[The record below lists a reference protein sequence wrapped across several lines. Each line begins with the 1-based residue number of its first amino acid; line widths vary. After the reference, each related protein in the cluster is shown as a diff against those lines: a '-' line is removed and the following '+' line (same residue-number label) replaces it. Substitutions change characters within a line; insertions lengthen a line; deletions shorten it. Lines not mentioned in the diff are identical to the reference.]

1 MKFKAAFLSGIL
13 GGVAMTVVMAI
24 ARTLGM
30 RLHFE
35 MMLGTMMGGPPDA
48 TRWSIG
54 LVMHLILSG
63 LIGLGYAFG
72 FEYVTHRAGWL
83 AGVGFSIIHIAVAGT
98 LLGLVSTWDPVIP
111 EIMPAPGPF
120 MANFG
125 IIYTVTFMALHF
137 MYGAIVGV
145 LYGPALMGGQKRAK

>member
-1 MKFKAAFLSGIL
+1 MKFKAAFLSGML

-35 MMLGTMMGGPPDA
+35 MMLGTLMGGPPDA
-48 TRWSIG
+48 TRWAIG
-54 LVMHLILSG
+54 LAMHLILSG

-72 FEYVTHRAGWL
+72 FEYVAHRAGWP
-83 AGVGFSIIHIAVAGT
+83 VGIALSLVHIAIAGIV
-98 LLGLVSTWDPVIP
+98 LGWVPAWNPVVP

-120 MANFG
+120 IAE
-125 IIYTVTFMALHF
+125 
-137 MYGAIVGV
+137 
-145 LYGPALMGGQKRAK
+145 GQ